1 VTGSH
6 LLVQLVPSLGS
17 TAVTASGRILTV
29 TPANN
34 TTQFSSGSSTY
45 LAAQKNSTGI
55 YNAQFAYGGTEATL
69 YDIWTK
75 RTISGASKV
84 ELSQENVGTSGN
96 TTADFSGVSNVTG
109 DTATFESGS
118 DSIRAILTLRITG
131 IPGNNNVFT
140 LTDAG
145 ATSKTFIFKTDT
157 DTFNDAS
164 NLDTG
169 RMIIGIQSAT
179 SPYTVSQRLQTAIP
193 AALEI
198 ESETAG
204 LDISTDVYTQL
215 YTGSA
220 FTINADA
227 SDSHYSNPQ
236 YLTKITNLKS
246 AYKNDEQ
253 ATFRVYTRNRNWQ
266 PNLYTTATKKAPV
279 DTIRDAFYKLSR
291 VADNRTV
298 IQYSTG
304 STPSYSSLSY
314 DMSGSYFDL
323 DMSILE
329 PNYLYEISFLWK
341 DGINY
346 VEQKEKFKFRVD
358 P

>member
-1 VTGSH
+1 MYR
-6 LLVQLVPSLGS
+6 
-17 TAVTASGRILTV
+17 ASGLNSGAPACKSPTCLSDAINIA
-29 TPANN
+29 PANN
-34 TTQFSSGSSTY
+34 TAQFSSGSSTY

-55 YNAQFAYGGTEATL
+55 YNAQFAYGGTETTL

-118 DSIRAILTLRITG
+118 DSVRATLTLRITG

-220 FTINADA
+220 FTINVDA

-246 AYKNDEQ
+246 AYKNDE
-253 ATFRVYTRNRNWQ
+253 
-266 PNLYTTATKKAPV
+266 
-279 DTIRDAFYKLSR
+279 
-291 VADNRTV
+291 
-298 IQYSTG
+298 
-304 STPSYSSLSY
+304 
-314 DMSGSYFDL
+314 
-323 DMSILE
+323 
-329 PNYLYEISFLWK
+329 
-341 DGINY
+341 
-346 VEQKEKFKFRVD
+346 
-358 P
+358 